1 MRRGNVSHRRNLLIA
16 DLFRR
21 IDMVEAWGRDM
32 PLMLENAPDVAFR
45 EVVGLFIASF
55 ARPEV
60 VATTPETTPEI
71 APTTPETTPEI
82 ALTTPETTPE
92 TAELRR
98 KQLNCARKTPRNACC
113 NSIFKRDFV
122 WC

>member
-1 MRRGNVSHRRNLLIA
+1 
-16 DLFRR
+16 
-21 IDMVEAWGRDM
+21 
-32 PLMLENAPDVAFR
+32 MLENAPDVAFR

-60 VATTPETTPEI
+60 VATTPETT
-71 APTTPETTPEI
+71 TEI

-92 TAELRR
+92 TAVLRR

-113 NSIFKRDFV
+113 SFIT
-122 WC
+122 

>member
-1 MRRGNVSHRRNLLIA
+1 MRRGNVSHRRNPLIA

-60 VATTPETTPEI
+60 VATTPETTPE
-71 APTTPETTPEI
+71 
-82 ALTTPETTPE
+82 

-98 KQLNCARKTPRNACC
+98 KQLNCARKTPRNAFC

>member
-1 MRRGNVSHRRNLLIA
+1 MRRGNVSHRRNPLIA

-60 VATTPETTPEI
+60 VATTLETT
-71 APTTPETTPEI
+71 T
-82 ALTTPETTPE
+82 ETTPE
-92 TAELRR
+92 TAVLRR

-113 NSIFKRDFV
+113 SFIT
-122 WC
+122 

>member
-1 MRRGNVSHRRNLLIA
+1 MRRGNVSHRRNPLIA

-71 APTTPETTPEI
+71 AV
-82 ALTTPETTPE
+82 
-92 TAELRR
+92 LRR
-98 KQLNCARKTPRNACC
+98 KQLNCARNTPRNACC
-113 NSIFKRDFV
+113 SFIT
-122 WC
+122 

>member
-1 MRRGNVSHRRNLLIA
+1 MRRGNVSHRRNPLIA

-71 APTTPETTPEI
+71 A
-82 ALTTPETTPE
+82 LTTPETTPE

-113 NSIFKRDFV
+113 NSIPKRDFV

>member
-1 MRRGNVSHRRNLLIA
+1 MRRGNVSQRRNPLIA

-60 VATTPETTPEI
+60 VATTPETT
-71 APTTPETTPEI
+71 TEI

-98 KQLNCARKTPRNACC
+98 KPLNCARKTPRNACC
-113 NSIFKRDFV
+113 SFIT
-122 WC
+122 